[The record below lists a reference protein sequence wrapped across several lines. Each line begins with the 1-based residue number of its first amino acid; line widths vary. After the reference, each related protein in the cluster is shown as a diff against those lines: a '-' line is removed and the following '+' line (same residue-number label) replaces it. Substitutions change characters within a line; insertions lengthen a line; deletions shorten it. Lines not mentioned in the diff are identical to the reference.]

1 MKFGYF
7 PGCSLH
13 STAVEYDESFR
24 AVAERLG
31 IALEEIKDWI
41 CCGSSPAHV
50 ASHLLSVALP
60 IHNLTLAESG
70 GYTQVAVPCAACY
83 SRFKKAIHETA
94 ENPQLA
100 KDVED
105 VIDGRFART
114 ARPLHP
120 LEILSASINE
130 LSSAKTRTPPTM
142 RVACYYGCLLVRP
155 PDVMDFD
162 ECEYPMSMDN
172 VLRAVGYETIDWSA
186 KTDCCGASLTLSET
200 DVVLDLTHEI
210 LEEAK
215 ALRADAIAVA
225 CSICHLNLD
234 SRQSEVE
241 AKFGTQYR
249 MPVFY
254 FTQLVGL
261 ALGIEPKKLG
271 IQRHL
276 VDPMPLLSGAPAQ
289 KA

>member
-31 IALEEIKDWI
+31 MTLEEIKDWI

-60 IHNLTLAESG
+60 IHNLMLAESA
-70 GYTQVAVPCAACY
+70 GYSQVAVPCAACY
-83 SRFKKAIHETA
+83 SRFKKAIHEME
-94 ENPQLA
+94 ENPRLA

-105 VIDGRFART
+105 VIEGRFERKS
-114 ARPLHP
+114 RPLHP
-120 LEILSASINE
+120 LEILSAR
-130 LSSAKTRTPPTM
+130 LDDLTSAVVRKPPNI

-155 PDVMDFD
+155 PEVMAFD

-172 VLRAVGYETIDWSA
+172 VLRAVGYETIDWSS
-186 KTDCCGASLTLSET
+186 KTDCCGASLTLSQT
-200 DVVLDLTHEI
+200 DVVLDLTHDI

-225 CSICHLNLD
+225 CTICHLNLD

-241 AKFGTQYR
+241 AKYATRYR
-249 MPVFY
+249 IPVLY

-271 IQRHL
+271 IHRHL
-276 VDPMPLLSGAPAQ
+276 VNPLPLLTEEQRA
-289 KA
+289 